1 MGKKKNKVRRYDINK
16 AAKVGETLNCPT
28 CQSLFVKKSY
38 QQAFCCTECKDK
50 WWNTKRKNNGY
61 FRRYNIENPE
71 RLERVGINLDE
82 IAEDYAMNSLGDPEW
97 ESLAQITL
105 DPDSTQRREEMGIYD
120 S

>member
-1 MGKKKNKVRRYDINK
+1 MAKKKNKVRRYDINK

-71 RLERVGINLDE
+71 RLERIGINTEMCADLC
-82 IAEDYAMNSLGDPEW
+82 LGDDEC

-105 DPDSTQRREEMGIYD
+105 DKDSLEYEDASYYGD
-120 S
+120 DW